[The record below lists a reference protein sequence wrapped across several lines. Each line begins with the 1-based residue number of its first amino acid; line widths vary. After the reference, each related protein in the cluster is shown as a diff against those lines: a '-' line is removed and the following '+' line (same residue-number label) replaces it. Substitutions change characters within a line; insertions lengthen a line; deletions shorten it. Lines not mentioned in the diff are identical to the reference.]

1 VSVGPVAIVDAGS
14 DTIPEA
20 EWVTFRWGDGA
31 PPTRQLTR
39 AAAAA
44 GTAALVALRH
54 GQRKRIV
61 NLDREPGDLH
71 LDAATLLFRAATLRE
86 HGLRPDPD
94 LDPDLS
100 ALLLAARYLL
110 VAGPP
115 TVAVGGRNARPG
127 TETDRRSASRY
138 SLAPQRF
145 ADLLASAQARSGST
159 PRWLQNLWLGKL
171 FALLR
176 DDARLTGPSASLD
189 AAAVAAFHSALAAA
203 RQHIDDAAISGYTDA
218 PDEARAAVLLGAMPP
233 SASAPRA
240 HTRPVQRRDP
250 GRRLS
255 RTSYYFTGDAPTEIV
270 TAGGAPLRPEHHKL
284 RSVEVVGRP
293 LLTQR
298 ILWVPMGAKV
308 DVDGRDESVLPGG
321 RTEGRLARYRRV
333 ISENE
338 HVGRTLA
345 RDLRIRLR
353 SRSAGA
359 RARYRSAWLLMDR
372 DTAAQDNAEHL
383 YRHLRSNAPDVNAW
397 FVLARESPDWERLER
412 SGFRLLEYGS
422 DEFFVA
428 LLNCDD
434 LISSQ
439 VDDYV
444 IKPLRKHALG
454 SGRWRFT
461 FLQHGVLWHDL
472 SHWLNKK
479 RIDCFVTSTPVEQ
492 AAIVGDGTNYVFTDL
507 EVRMTGLPRHD
518 RLWQLA
524 QRAEPRHLLVMPTW
538 RLWLLGEPTL
548 GNERSLRAGFWDS
561 DYARAWRALLESD
574 ELRALCEQQGW
585 QLDFVPHPNMA
596 AMADQTRLP
605 GHVVARRFDQVDVQR
620 LIADAAALVTDYS
633 SLANDAAYAGRPV
646 VYYQFDRAEFFG
658 GADFRRLGD
667 WNYERDGFG
676 PVTGTA
682 DATVAALERIAAAGG
697 AEPPYADRIRDAFP
711 LRDGRCCERVVE
723 AIRALAPAPESA

>member
-1 VSVGPVAIVDAGS
+1 MLNRAVTAAGS
-14 DTIPEA
+14 
-20 EWVTFRWGDGA
+20 
-31 PPTRQLTR
+31 
-39 AAAAA
+39 
-44 GTAALVALRH
+44 AALVAVIR
-54 GQRKRIV
+54 GQRRRIV
-61 NLDREPGDLH
+61 SLAEEPDDLH
-71 LDAATLLFRAATLRE
+71 LDAGTLVFRGAVLRE

-94 LDPDLS
+94 LDPDVS

-110 VAGPP
+110 AVEQP
-115 TVAVGGRNARPG
+115 TVAVRGHAVRSGLGVSDAVD
-127 TETDRRSASRY
+127 TDRRSASRY
-138 SLAPQRF
+138 SVAPQRF
-145 ADLLASAQARSGST
+145 AELLTSTHARHGST

-171 FALLR
+171 FGLLY
-176 DDARLTGPSASLD
+176 DDARLTGPSAALD
-189 AAAVAAFHSALAAA
+189 PPGVAAFHSALAAA
-203 RQHIDDAAISGYTDA
+203 RPHIDDAAISGYTA
-218 PDEARAAVLLGAMPP
+218 ASDEARAAVLLGAMSPT
-233 SASAPRA
+233 ATAARA
-240 HTRPVQRRDP
+240 HTRPTRRRDS

-255 RTSYYFTGDAPTEIV
+255 RVSYYFSGDAPLEIV
-270 TAGGAPLRPEHHKL
+270 TVGGAPLRPEHHKL

-298 ILWVPMGAKV
+298 ILWVPLDAKV
-308 DVDGRDESVLPGG
+308 DVDGRAEFVLPGV
-321 RTEGRLARYRRV
+321 RAEGRLTRYRRV
-333 ISENE
+333 VSENK
-338 HVGRTLA
+338 HVGTTLV
-345 RDLRIRLR
+345 RDLRIRVR

-412 SGFRLLEYGS
+412 SGFRLIEYGS

-428 LLNCDD
+428 LLNCAH

-454 SGRWRFT
+454 AGSWRFT

-479 RIDCFVTSTPVEQ
+479 QIDCFVTSTPAEQ
-492 AAIVGDGTNYVFTDL
+492 AAIVGDGTSYVFTDL
-507 EVRMTGLPRHD
+507 EVQMTGLPRHD
-518 RLWQLA
+518 RLWDLA
-524 QRAEPRHLLVMPTW
+524 QQAELGHLVVMPTW
-538 RLWLLGEPTL
+538 RLWLLGEPGL
-548 GNERSLRAGFWDS
+548 GNERSLREGFWES
-561 DYARAWRALLESD
+561 EYARAWRTLLESD
-574 ELRALCEQQGW
+574 ELRLLCEQQGW

-596 AMADQTRLP
+596 AMVDQLRLP

-646 VYYQFDRAEFFG
+646 VYYQFDRTEFFG

-667 WNYERDGFG
+667 WDYERDGFG

-697 AEPPYADRIRDAFP
+697 AERQYAERIRDAFP
-711 LRDGRCCERVVE
+711 LRDGRCCERVVA
-723 AIRALAPAPESA
+723 AIRALTPPPGSP